1 MKLIIMRHGQA
12 ALSGNDRVLTSKGI
26 RETME
31 VAASINSKYVIT
43 KAYASPLTRAQQTAQ
58 LVLNQSNSK
67 VIIETLP
74 ELEPSGDPL
83 TVRALIDAS
92 CLNKDVVLLLSHIP
106 LVSEL
111 CYEFTSHHEF
121 GPDFSTSSALL
132 LDYNGQIATPEH
144 FFASQGELW
153 Y

>member
-12 ALSGNDRVLTSKGI
+12 ALSGDDRVLTSQGI

-31 VAASINSKYVIT
+31 VATAINNKYVIT

-74 ELEPSGDPL
+74 ELVPNGDPL
-83 TVRALIDAS
+83 TVRALIDS
-92 CLNKDVVLLLSHIP
+92 CCLNNEVVLLLSHIP

-121 GPDFSTSSALL
+121 GPDFATSSALL

-144 FFASQGELW
+144 FFAPQGEHW

>member
-1 MKLIIMRHGQA
+1 MKIIIMRHAQA
-12 ALSGNDRVLTSKGI
+12 VSSGPDRVLTSLGM

-31 VAASINSKYVIT
+31 VAAAINQKYSIT
-43 KAYASPLTRAQQTAQ
+43 RAYASPLTRAQQTAQ
-58 LVLNQSNSK
+58 LVLNQANSK

-74 ELEPSGDPL
+74 ELTPDGDPL
-83 TVRALIDAS
+83 TVRALIDA
-92 CLNKDVVLLLSHIP
+92 CCNNNDVVLILSHVP
-106 LVSEL
+106 MVSEL

-121 GPDFSTSSALL
+121 GPDFVTSAALL

-144 FFASQGELW
+144 FFAPSCEQW